1 MGLLL
6 VDNQATTGVEGVL
19 DCRRKSWKH
28 RVVMVIG
35 LATVDSNTRLRVG
48 NAYEIDCTRVTASFR
63 TYTTEP
69 IHELYAHLISD
80 KSAADGSHNNFATSQ
95 PIMVFVIM
103 SIALLWLSHWPVH
116 CVSRV
121 WHPMCG
127 GYWRSPGICS
137 WIRYYRT
144 IQIRPARM
152 TLRCWGTMFIMT

>member
-69 IHELYAHLISD
+69 IHEL
-80 KSAADGSHNNFATSQ
+80 
-95 PIMVFVIM
+95 
-103 SIALLWLSHWPVH
+103 
-116 CVSRV
+116 
-121 WHPMCG
+121 
-127 GYWRSPGICS
+127 
-137 WIRYYRT
+137 
-144 IQIRPARM
+144 
-152 TLRCWGTMFIMT
+152 